1 MHASSRLISS
11 TMTVLLAGAVGLI
24 PAAEMASAA
33 PAKAP
38 SAAALPAATSIPV
51 TGTLT
56 NTAGVTSP
64 FSGTLSNL
72 STSVV
77 NGVLQLTGT
86 LTSSAL
92 PGGAVNFALPITP
105 NATCNILS
113 LNLGPLHL
121 DLLGLVVD
129 LNPVILNITAQP
141 GPGQLL
147 GNLLCA
153 VAHLLDNNGPLTGI
167 SALLNRLLTG
177 LGL

>member
-38 SAAALPAATSIPV
+38 AAAALPAATTVPV
-51 TGTLT
+51 TGVL
-56 NTAGVTSP
+56 NGAP

-92 PGGAVNFALPITP
+92 PGGVLNFTVPITP
-105 NATCNILS
+105 TAVCNVLS

-121 DLLGLVVD
+121 DLLGLVID

-153 VAHLLDNNGPLTGI
+153 VAHLLDNNGPLTGV
-167 SALLNRLLTG
+167 SALLNRLLGG

>member
-38 SAAALPAATSIPV
+38 SAAALPAATTIPV
-51 TGTLT
+51 TGTLG
-56 NTAGVTSP
+56 NGTSSTP
-64 FSGTLSNL
+64 FTGTLSNL

-86 LTSSAL
+86 LTSSQL
-92 PGGAVNFALPITP
+92 PGGALNFAVPITP
-105 NATCNILS
+105 NAACNVLS

-121 DLLGLVVD
+121 DLLGLVID

>member
-1 MHASSRLISS
+1 MHASNRLISS
-11 TMTVLLAGAVGLI
+11 AMTLLLAGAVGVI

-38 SAAALPAATSIPV
+38 TAAALPAASSVPV
-51 TGTLT
+51 TGTL
-56 NTAGVTSP
+56 NGLP
-64 FSGTLSNL
+64 FTGSLSNL

-77 NGVLQLTGT
+77 NGVLMLTGT

-92 PGGAVNFALPITP
+92 PGGALNFSLPITP
-105 NATCNILS
+105 TAACNVLS

-121 DLLGLVVD
+121 DLLGLVID
-129 LNPVILNITAQP
+129 LNPVVLNITAQP

-153 VAHLLDNNGPLTGI
+153 VAHLLDNGGPLTGV

>member
-38 SAAALPAATSIPV
+38 SAAALPAATTVPV
-51 TGTLT
+51 TGVL
-56 NTAGVTSP
+56 NGAP

-92 PGGAVNFALPITP
+92 PGGALSFAVPITP
-105 NATCNILS
+105 TAACNVLS

-121 DLLGLVVD
+121 DLLGLVID

-153 VAHLLDNNGPLTGI
+153 VAHLLDNGGPLTGV
-167 SALLNRLLTG
+167 SALLNRLLGG

>member
-33 PAKAP
+33 PAASRP
-38 SAAALPAATSIPV
+38 SAAALPAASSIPV
-51 TGTLT
+51 TGTL
-56 NTAGVTSP
+56 NGAP

-77 NGVLQLTGT
+77 NGALQLTGT

-92 PGGAVNFALPITP
+92 PGGALNFTVPITP
-105 NATCNILS
+105 TAACNVLS

-121 DLLGLVVD
+121 DLLGLVID
-129 LNPVILNITAQP
+129 LNQVVLNITAQP

-167 SALLNRLLTG
+167 SALLNRLLGG

>member
-1 MHASSRLISS
+1 MHVNKRLTST
-11 TMTVLLAGAVGLI
+11 TMTLLLAGAVGLI
-24 PAAEMASAA
+24 PAAGMASAA
-33 PAKAP
+33 PAP
-38 SAAALPAATSIPV
+38 SSAAVVQRAATTVPV
-51 TGTLT
+51 TGTL
-56 NTAGVTSP
+56 NGAP

-77 NGVLQLTGT
+77 NGALQLTGT

-92 PGGAVNFALPITP
+92 PGGSVPFTVPITP
-105 NATCNILS
+105 TAICSVLS

-121 DLLGLVVD
+121 NVLGLVID

-147 GNLLCA
+147 GNLVCS
-153 VAHLLDNNGPLTGI
+153 VAHLLDNGGPLTGI

>member
-33 PAKAP
+33 PASAP
-38 SAAALPAATSIPV
+38 SAAALPAAT
-51 TGTLT
+51 
-56 NTAGVTSP
+56 
-64 FSGTLSNL
+64 GTLSNL
-72 STSVV
+72 TTSVV

-92 PGGAVNFALPITP
+92 PGGVLNFTVPITP
-105 NATCNILS
+105 TAACNVLS

-121 DLLGLVVD
+121 DLLGLVID

-153 VAHLLDNNGPLTGI
+153 VAHLLDNNGPLTGV
-167 SALLNRLLTG
+167 SALLNRLLGG

>member
-38 SAAALPAATSIPV
+38 SAAALPAATTVPV
-51 TGTLT
+51 TGVL
-56 NTAGVTSP
+56 NGAP

-86 LTSSAL
+86 LTSSQL
-92 PGGAVNFALPITP
+92 TGPLNFTVPITP
-105 NATCNILS
+105 TAVCNVLS

-121 DLLGLVVD
+121 DLLGLVID

-153 VAHLLDNNGPLTGI
+153 VAHLLDNGGGLNGV
-167 SALLNRLLTG
+167 SALLNQLLG
-177 LGL
+177 NLGL

>member
-33 PAKAP
+33 PASAP
-38 SAAALPAATSIPV
+38 AAAALPAATTVPV
-51 TGTLT
+51 TGVL
-56 NTAGVTSP
+56 NGAP

-86 LTSSAL
+86 LTSAAL
-92 PGGAVNFALPITP
+92 PGGVLTFTVPITP
-105 NATCNILS
+105 TAVCNVLS

-121 DLLGLVVD
+121 DLLGLVID

-153 VAHLLDNNGPLTGI
+153 VAHLLDNNGPLTGV
-167 SALLNRLLTG
+167 SALLNRLLGG

>member
-38 SAAALPAATSIPV
+38 SAAALPAASSIPV
-51 TGTLT
+51 TGTLG
-56 NTAGVTSP
+56 TATGTTP

-86 LTSSAL
+86 LTSSQL
-92 PGGAVNFALPITP
+92 PGGALNFTVPITP
-105 NATCNILS
+105 TAVCNILS

-121 DLLGLVVD
+121 DLLGLVID

-153 VAHLLDNNGPLTGI
+153 VAHLLDNGGGLNWV
-167 SALLNRLLTG
+167 SALLNQLLG
-177 LGL
+177 NLGL